1 MEENQRTSW
10 FSTAGLAR
18 RSARH
23 PWRVVAIWLV
33 VLALGVVAASGLGNA
48 LSSDVNLTN
57 SPDSVKGKDL
67 LDARFNGSAAV
78 SETVIIQSK
87 TMTVDDPAFEQQVK
101 STESSLLGLK
111 GLVSSASSYYD
122 AKAAGLPQAN
132 AMVSAD
138 RHTTLI
144 PVSLGTDTSYA
155 NDHADEYMDT
165 INKLNGN
172 GFQVLT
178 VGDVSTN
185 HEFTAISEKDLSKAE
200 TFVLPLTIVILIVVF
215 GALLAAAVPLVLS
228 VFAIIVALGLT
239 ALVGRTM
246 DLSLYVENMIFM
258 IGFAV
263 GIDYAL
269 FIVSR
274 YREERS
280 HGIEKID
287 AITAAGRTASKA
299 VLFSGLTVV
308 VALSGML
315 LMPSTI
321 FHSLG
326 IGAVLVVIAAVVAML
341 TLVPALLS
349 LLGDRINWPRRIKYD
364 TVAVA
369 SAERFDEESI
379 RSGFWGTLT
388 HVILRRPAIAATL
401 AIILL
406 GAAAIPF
413 FQLNRGMSGVDT
425 LPKSNVKTAYEILN
439 NDFSAGRLAP
449 YEIVVDAQKSSA
461 SEAAINRLTT
471 ALGQDKAFEPNPSVE
486 WNKNND
492 LALIKATYTGDSNS
506 DGAYTTLDDL
516 RGTIIPTAFQG
527 SQAGVY
533 VTGATAFN
541 HDFFKVVDKYTPV
554 IFIWVL
560 GLSFLLLLVA
570 FRSIIVPL
578 KAILLN
584 LLSVGATYGLMVLVF
599 QKGYLHSYLGF
610 DTSPTIEAWVPIF
623 LFCVLFGLSMDYHV
637 FLVSRIREHYDLTL
651 RNHESVAVGLQSTA
665 RLITGA
671 ALIMV
676 VVFTSFALGRLL
688 AFQQMGF
695 GLAVAIFLDATVVRT
710 VLVPSMM
717 AMLGDLNWYL
727 PKWLNWLPDL
737 RIEGEPKAAPI
748 PEARPELALQSDD

>member
-1 MEENQRTSW
+1 MTSW

-33 VLALGVVAASGLGNA
+33 ILALGVVAATGLGNA

-78 SETVIIQSK
+78 TETVIVQSK

-144 PVSLGTDTSYA
+144 PVSLGADDSYA
-155 NDHADEYMDT
+155 NDHANEYMDT

-185 HEFTAISEKDLSKAE
+185 HEFTKISEKDLAKAE
-200 TFVLPLTIVILIVVF
+200 TIVLPITILILIVVF

-228 VFAIIVALGLT
+228 VFAIVVALGLT
-239 ALVGRTM
+239 ALVGRAL

-269 FIVSR
+269 FIISR

-287 AITAAGRTASKA
+287 AITASGRTASKA

-326 IGAVLVVIAAVVAML
+326 IGAVLVVVSAVVAML

-364 TVAVA
+364 TVAVS
-369 SAERFDEESI
+369 SADRFDEESI
-379 RSGFWGTLT
+379 RSGFWGSLT
-388 HVILRRPAIAATL
+388 HAILRRPAIAATI

-439 NDFSAGRLAP
+439 NQFSAGRLAP

-461 SEAAINRLTT
+461 SEAAIGRLT
-471 ALGQDKAFEPNPSVE
+471 AAIGQDKAFEPNPSVE
-486 WNKNND
+486 WNKGNN
-492 LALIKATYTGDSNS
+492 LALVKVTYTGDANS
-506 DGAYTTLDDL
+506 DGAYTTLDNL
-516 RGTIIPTAFQG
+516 RSTIIPTAFQG
-527 SQAGVY
+527 TQANVY

-610 DTSPTIEAWVPIF
+610 QTSPTIEAWVPVF

-637 FLVSRIREHYDLTL
+637 FLVSRIREHYDLTQ

-737 RIEGEPKAAPI
+737 RIEGDPKAASI
-748 PEARPELALQSDD
+748 PEAVPELALQSND

>member
-78 SETVIIQSK
+78 SETVIVQSK

-165 INKLNGN
+165 INKLNGD

-527 SQAGVY
+527 SQASVY

-623 LFCVLFGLSMDYHV
+623 LFCVLFGLSMDDHV

>member
-1 MEENQRTSW
+1 MEGNQMTSW

-18 RSARH
+18 RSAQH

-33 VLALGVVAASGLGNA
+33 VLVLGAVAATGLGSA

-78 SETVIIQSK
+78 SETVIVQSK

-101 STESSLLGLK
+101 SAESSLLGLK
-111 GLVSSASSYYD
+111 GLVTSATSYYD

-144 PVSLGTDTSYA
+144 PVSLGTDDSYA
-155 NDHADEYMDT
+155 NDHADDYINT
-165 INKLNGN
+165 INSLNRN

-185 HEFTAISEKDLSKAE
+185 HEFTAISEDDLAKAE
-200 TFVLPLTIVILIVVF
+200 TIVLPITILILIVVF

-228 VFAIIVALGLT
+228 VFAIIIALGLT
-239 ALVGRTM
+239 ALVGRAM

-269 FIVSR
+269 FIISR
-274 YREERS
+274 YREERG
-280 HGIEKID
+280 HGVEKID
-287 AITAAGRTASKA
+287 AITASGRTASKA

-326 IGAVLVVIAAVVAML
+326 IGAVLVVISAVVAML

-349 LLGDRINWPRRIKYD
+349 LLGDHINWPRRIKYD

-369 SAERFDEESI
+369 SADRFDEESI
-379 RSGFWGTLT
+379 RSGFWGTMT
-388 HVILRRPAIAATL
+388 HIILRRPAIAATL
-401 AIILL
+401 AIVLL

-425 LPKSNVKTAYEILN
+425 LPKSNVKTAYTILN
-439 NDFSAGRLAP
+439 DQFSAGRLAP

-461 SEAAINRLTT
+461 SDAAINRLVT

-486 WNKNND
+486 WNKDND

-516 RGTIIPTAFQG
+516 RNSVIPTAFQG
-527 SQAGVY
+527 TQASVY

-541 HDFFKVVDKYTPV
+541 HDFFNVVDEFTPV

-637 FLVSRIREHYDLTL
+637 FLVSRIREHYDLTKK
-651 RNHESVAVGLQSTA
+651 NHESVAVGLQSTA

-717 AMLGDLNWYL
+717 AMLGDWNWYL

-737 RIEGEPKAAPI
+737 RIEGEPSVAPI
-748 PEARPELALQSDD
+748 REPVPELALQSDD